1 MIARPEIPWT
11 GSQGY
16 QHGAFLRGS
25 RSGVYGS
32 GVGRGTSPSTAGV
45 TDPEEQPLAQMRR
58 DPRRGDLGHGD
69 RAFKG
74 ASKQAVG
81 QTIVDVRAATAGAI
95 VFVGAAGDFVSVLL
109 EVRTLF
115 PRIE

>member
-1 MIARPEIPWT
+1 MRSLTVIRP
-11 GSQGY
+11 S
-16 QHGAFLRGS
+16 
-25 RSGVYGS
+25 
-32 GVGRGTSPSTAGV
+32 
-45 TDPEEQPLAQMRR
+45 
-58 DPRRGDLGHGD
+58 LGHGD

-74 ASKQAVG
+74 ASKQSVS

-115 PRIE
+115 PRIEFAAYDSIEGCHRRRKRRTGTALRSDRV